1 MATTRMSVTARV
13 PPQRGRPRPTNQPTM
28 GSSVTASST
37 ATTSTRKIW
46 TSCSASQTSATAA
59 MSFRSVRHGMSSATR
74 CRGGPA
80 MAYDLSMA
88 RADAAERVTVGGVS
102 VSHPER
108 LLFPAAR
115 ATKLDLAR
123 YYEAVGDWIVPHVA
137 DRPLTLVHCPK
148 GVPAGG
154 ATKGVDCVFMKHAK
168 AWGPSALR
176 RVRIREKTKV
186 GEYLVADSTAAVIAL
201 AQMDVL
207 EIHTWNSRFARVEQ
221 PDRIVVDLDPG
232 DDIDWP
238 QVVSAARLVRR
249 LLEVLGLDSFVKT
262 TGGRGLHVVVPLTP
276 DDDWSACL
284 EFARAFALSLVR
296 QRPELFTEQFGKAG
310 RHDKILVDY
319 LRNNRTNTSIAAY
332 STRAK
337 PDAPISVPLT
347 WTELSRSRTP
357 DRFTIRTV
365 PDRLARLRSDP
376 WKEYWRSRQRIP
388 KNAIAALERM

>member
-1 MATTRMSVTARV
+1 
-13 PPQRGRPRPTNQPTM
+13 
-28 GSSVTASST
+28 
-37 ATTSTRKIW
+37 
-46 TSCSASQTSATAA
+46 
-59 MSFRSVRHGMSSATR
+59 
-74 CRGGPA
+74 
-80 MAYDLSMA
+80 MA

-232 DDIDWP
+232 DDIDWA
-238 QVVSAARLVRR
+238 QVVSAARLVRQ

>member
-1 MATTRMSVTARV
+1 
-13 PPQRGRPRPTNQPTM
+13 
-28 GSSVTASST
+28 
-37 ATTSTRKIW
+37 
-46 TSCSASQTSATAA
+46 
-59 MSFRSVRHGMSSATR
+59 
-74 CRGGPA
+74 
-80 MAYDLSMA
+80 MA
-88 RADAAERVTVGGVS
+88 RARTPVRGIS
-102 VSHPER
+102 ISHPER

-123 YYEAVGDWIVPHVA
+123 YYEAIGDWMVPHVA
-137 DRPLTLVHCPK
+137 DRPLTLVHCPR
-148 GVPAGG
+148 GVPIGG
-154 ATKGVDCVFMKHAK
+154 ASKGVDCVFMKHAK

-186 GEYLVADSTAAVIAL
+186 GEYLIADSTAALVSL

-221 PDRIVVDLDPG
+221 PDRLVVDLDPG
-232 DDIDWP
+232 DEIDWAP
-238 QVVSAARLVRR
+238 VVSAARLVRQ
-249 LLEVLGLDSFVKT
+249 LLRALGLESFVKT

-276 DDDWSACL
+276 ADDWQGCL
-284 EFARAFALSLVR
+284 AFARAFARSLVR

-310 RHDKILVDY
+310 RRDKILVDY

-337 PDAPISVPLT
+337 PDAPISVPLA
-347 WTELSRSRTP
+347 WTELSASRAP

-376 WKEYWRSRQRIP
+376 WKDYWRMKQRIAP
-388 KNAIAALERM
+388 NAVAALARM